1 MFDGVNAILFA
12 VDCSSF
18 DQTLREDPT
27 KNRLLEALENFEQVW
42 NNRFLKNV
50 SVLLFIN
57 KIDVL
62 AEKIAKGR
70 DISEL
75 AQQYPDIFPDFKSF
89 TPSSKY

>member
-70 DISEL
+70 DVSEL
-75 AQQYPDIFPDFKSF
+75 AQQYPGIFPDFKSF